1 MKSDLES
8 TTLSVTSLIQQN
20 TMNSCSFPLFLFV
33 IFLRCLSSTGAATC
47 HPDDKAGLLAFKS
60 GITQDPSGILS
71 SWQKDIDC
79 CSWYGI
85 FCLPTIHGDR
95 VTMMALDGN
104 TDVGETFLSGTI
116 SPLLA
121 KLHHLNEI
129 RLTNLRK
136 ITGSFPHF
144 LFKLPKLRTVY
155 LENNRLSGPLPANIG
170 ALSNLEILSVA
181 GNRFSGS
188 IPSSMSKLTSLLQLK
203 LNGNRLSGIFP
214 DIFKSMRQLRFLD
227 LSSNRFS
234 GNLPS
239 SIASLAP
246 TLSTLEVGH
255 NKLSGTIPDYLSR
268 FELLSALNLSRNG
281 YTGVVPMSFANLT
294 NIIFLDLSHNLLT
307 GPFPVLNSLG
317 IEYLHLS
324 YNRFHLETI
333 PEWVT
338 LSKFIYSLKLAKCGI
353 KMSLDHWMP
362 ADTSFYHHI
371 DFSEN
376 EISGSPIRFF
386 NQMDFMVEFHAA
398 GNKLQFDLGKLKF
411 GIFLKTLDL
420 SRNLV
425 FGKVP
430 VTVTRLQTL
439 NLSQNHLCGKLP
451 ATKFPASAFV
461 NNKCLCGFP
470 LSPCKA

>member
-1 MKSDLES
+1 
-8 TTLSVTSLIQQN
+8 
-20 TMNSCSFPLFLFV
+20 MNSCSFPLFLFV

-246 TLSTLEVGH
+246 TLSTLE
-255 NKLSGTIPDYLSR
+255 
-268 FELLSALNLSRNG
+268 
-281 YTGVVPMSFANLT
+281 
-294 NIIFLDLSHNLLT
+294 
-307 GPFPVLNSLG
+307 
-317 IEYLHLS
+317 
-324 YNRFHLETI
+324 
-333 PEWVT
+333 
-338 LSKFIYSLKLAKCGI
+338 FIYSLKLAKCGI

-386 NQMDFMVEFHAA
+386 NQMDFMVEFHAP

-451 ATKFPASAFV
+451 STKFPASAFV
-461 NNKCLCGFP
+461 DNKCLCGFP